1 MVFLNRILDLG
12 QLFVESEARRARL
25 PSGSFDQD
33 TESLTPRFGGQKSS
47 EYVLVV
53 ENLNIDRV
61 ERADWMDK
69 AISKLLAFFLGRKS
83 TEHSIKNNENTSVV
97 FVDTVRIA
105 SMMYTMMAWSIDDVF
120 QKTTALKQLSMDPEL
135 VDQVHVTVNEINRW
149 PDKKC
154 QWSVKEKARVLLE
167 Y

>member
-1 MVFLNRILDLG
+1 
-12 QLFVESEARRARL
+12 
-25 PSGSFDQD
+25 
-33 TESLTPRFGGQKSS
+33 
-47 EYVLVV
+47 
-53 ENLNIDRV
+53 
-61 ERADWMDK
+61 
-69 AISKLLAFFLGRKS
+69 
-83 TEHSIKNNENTSVV
+83 
-97 FVDTVRIA
+97 
-105 SMMYTMMAWSIDDVF
+105 MYTMMAWSIDDVF